1 MLGILA
7 KAARKSPEVVI
18 PGQWG
23 KRIMWAGR
31 WQGCFAAFVLPLV
44 GVSSPDR
51 GIQNER
57 STILSVADF
66 VLALAAGE
74 VVYAMVGPLSALP
87 HQIEAAN

>member
-1 MLGILA
+1 
-7 KAARKSPEVVI
+7 
-18 PGQWG
+18 
-23 KRIMWAGR
+23 
-31 WQGCFAAFVLPLV
+31 VLPLV

-74 VVYAMVGPLSALP
+74 VVYAMVGPLSAPP